1 MLDSFAIG
9 NLTADPTIRDTNSGS
24 KMCTF
29 TVACRTNQKD
39 PNGGMATA
47 FVQAAVFGRQAD
59 TAAMYLKKGSK
70 VAIAGGLSTRDY
82 TAKDGTNR
90 TALQITVDRMEF
102 LTPRG
107 DDDNAT
113 QSAAPRSNNQR
124 KTAPQKQETVD
135 DYDPDLPF

>member
-9 NLTADPTIRDTNSGS
+9 NLTHDPTIRDTNSGGT
-24 KMCTF
+24 MCTF

-47 FVQAAVFGRQAD
+47 FIQAAVFGRQAD
-59 TAAMYLKKGSK
+59 TAAKYLKKGSK

-102 LTPRG
+102 LTPR
-107 DDDNAT
+107 DDDNNDA
-113 QSAAPRSNNQR
+113 QPSASRGGGQR
-124 KTAPQKQETVD
+124 KPAPQKQATPE
-135 DYDPDLPF
+135 DLPF